1 MVGGRLGYPWA
12 GAVAGAV
19 SAGGGGG
26 IGYPSGPTA
35 SRSQQPIPPGL

>member
-1 MVGGRLGYPWA
+1 MVGSPWA
-12 GAVAGAV
+12 GAVAGAAG
-19 SAGGGGG
+19 AGGGGG